1 MHTSRNSRR
10 QLQVQNLIFMI
21 GLLTFVGILGWM
33 STLYSFQS
41 DWTSSNRN
49 TISDSS
55 KQLLDSMTSALK
67 ITAFSREAS
76 ATRVQIRD
84 LVSRYQRH
92 KKDISLNFINPDV
105 DPERIRKLGIAL
117 DGELLIDYQGRSE
130 KVREITEQA
139 LSNALLRVARSQQQ
153 SILFLSG
160 HGEANP
166 LGQTNH
172 DWGSFG
178 NLLQRK
184 GIQLDLIN
192 LGNSAAI
199 PQDTRLL
206 VIAAPQ
212 VSLLDGEVR
221 LINQYIRNGGNLL
234 WLVEPTGIK
243 NLQPLADLLSIEF
256 LPGTIV
262 DATTQLFGI
271 DDPAFALISEYSAHP
286 ITRDMISLSLFPQ
299 ATALEIT
306 SLDHWTA
313 QPILTTLDRAW
324 TELNL
329 DGENIQYDPKSD
341 ERAGPLNIAFALT
354 KPNVDNREQRIVVV
368 GDSNFL
374 SNAYL
379 GNGANAELGLNIF
392 NWLSHDDQLISI
404 TATTASDIK
413 LELSKLAQMFIG
425 FGFLFVL
432 PLLLIASGTFIWW
445 RRRQR

>member
-166 LGQTNH
+166 LGQANH

-178 NLLQRK
+178 KLLQRK

-212 VSLLDGEVR
+212 ASLLDGEVR

-299 ATALEIT
+299 ATALEVT

-329 DGENIQYDPKSD
+329 DGENIQ
-341 ERAGPLNIAFALT
+341 
-354 KPNVDNREQRIVVV
+354 
-368 GDSNFL
+368 
-374 SNAYL
+374 
-379 GNGANAELGLNIF
+379 
-392 NWLSHDDQLISI
+392 
-404 TATTASDIK
+404 
-413 LELSKLAQMFIG
+413 
-425 FGFLFVL
+425 
-432 PLLLIASGTFIWW
+432 
-445 RRRQR
+445 